1 MGQGVRDMGAGVRG
15 KEKVEAFYD
24 LEVWKR
30 ANLFTVKVYQATG
43 KFPRDERFS
52 LTDQMRRAASSISA
66 NIAEGF
72 NRYHSND
79 KIKFYLNARGSAGES
94 KSHVMLARDLKYIND
109 ADANAMLRELS
120 EIEMMINGLINSLRR
135 IASSRSSRTP

>member
-1 MGQGVRDMGAGVRG
+1 MKD
-15 KEKVEAFYD
+15 KIKTFYD
-24 LEVWKR
+24 MEVWKR
-30 ANLFTVKVYQATG
+30 ANSFTVRVYQITN
-43 KFPRDERFS
+43 KFPRDERFN

-79 KIKFYLNARGSAGES
+79 KIRFYLNARGSAGES
-94 KSHVMLARDLKYIND
+94 KSHVILAKDLKYIEE
-109 ADANAMLRELS
+109 ADAHMMIGELS

-135 IASSRSSRTP
+135 LASSRTP

>member
-1 MGQGVRDMGAGVRG
+1 M
-15 KEKVEAFYD
+15 KEKVKEFYN
-24 LEVWKR
+24 LEVWKK
-30 ANLFTVKVYQATG
+30 ANALTVKIYQITN

-79 KIKFYLNARGSAGES
+79 KIRFYLNARGSAGES
-94 KSHVMLARDLKYIND
+94 KSHVHLSKDLKYITEI
-109 ADANAMLRELS
+109 DANVLISELG

-135 IASSRSSRTP
+135 LAASRTP

>member
-1 MGQGVRDMGAGVRG
+1 M
-15 KEKVEAFYD
+15 KEKVTTFYD
-24 LEVWKR
+24 LKVWKQ
-30 ANLFTVKVYQATG
+30 ANAFTVKIYQITN

-94 KSHVMLARDLKYIND
+94 KSHVSLSKDLKYVGE
-109 ADANAMLRELS
+109 ADAHMMINELS

-135 IASSRSSRTP
+135 LAASRAP

>member
-1 MGQGVRDMGAGVRG
+1 MKD
-15 KEKVEAFYD
+15 KINEFYN
-24 LEVWKR
+24 LEVWKK
-30 ANLFTVKVYQATG
+30 ANAFTVKIYQITK
-43 KFPRDERFS
+43 KFPMDEKYS
-52 LTDQMRRAASSISA
+52 MTDQMRRAASSVSA

-79 KIKFYLNARGSAGES
+79 KIKFYLNSRGSAGES

-109 ADANAMLRELS
+109 VDANTLLRELS

-135 IASSRSSRTP
+135 IAANR